1 MTACA
6 DGVLPP
12 LTGEDSRIAEVRDVP
27 FPKLLDPV
35 DDLPPN
41 TVITHLIPSSDS
53 LLVRG
58 TSSDNGTIAK
68 VIVNG
73 VQAKATRPNFAEWEV
88 SLSGVKSGAELR
100 AHAEDAA
107 GNVEKTPHVMVWRGR

>member
-1 MTACA
+1 MHA
-6 DGVLPP
+6 
-12 LTGEDSRIAEVRDVP
+12 

-41 TVITHLIPSSDS
+41 TVITHIIPVGKDS

-58 TSSDNGTIAK
+58 TSSDNGTIAR
-68 VIVNG
+68 VLVNG
-73 VQAKATRPNFAEWEV
+73 EKAKATRANFAEWEV
-88 SLSGVKSGAELR
+88 TLTGVTGELSLR

-107 GNVEKTPHVMVWRGR
+107 GNVEKTPHLVAWRR